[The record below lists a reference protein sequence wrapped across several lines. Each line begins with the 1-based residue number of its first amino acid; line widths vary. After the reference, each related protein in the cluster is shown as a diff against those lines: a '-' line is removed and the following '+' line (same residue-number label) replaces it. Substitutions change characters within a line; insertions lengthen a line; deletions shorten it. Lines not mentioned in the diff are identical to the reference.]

1 MERGAGK
8 AVVEF
13 GVWGVLLLVQDC
25 ADSEKV
31 GLVYW
36 CYGAGGMRKSCG
48 GGGGGGGRGG

>member
-48 GGGGGGGRGG
+48 GSGGGGGRGG